1 MAHNLN
7 FDNQGNA
14 SFFSVKE
21 KAWHGLG
28 TIVEHYPSSD
38 EALKLAGLDYTVE
51 KKKMFRNPYFLG
63 VFCLTVPPVYS
74 IDLLAQLTDL
84 HSSEVYAPIFS

>member
-1 MAHNLN
+1 MMQATRQNRW
-7 FDNQGNA
+7 QR
-14 SFFSVKE
+14 
-21 KAWHGLG
+21 
-28 TIVEHYPSSD
+28 P
-38 EALKLAGLDYTVE
+38 VE